1 MTKMKFLI
9 TIITGFILATGCK
22 KGIETD
28 PVSIITPGTFFKT
41 QDDVAGA
48 LRGMYYQLRIPAS
61 SDLYFMGEGRS
72 DVLRGAAAGTLGF
85 DRYYNNT
92 LNVTNPGPNWMSL
105 YTVINTANLILKY
118 APDIS
123 FASESVKKSSL
134 AQAYTMRAFVY
145 FSLVRTWGG
154 VPIRT
159 EPTEKYDPATIQ
171 VARSGAEDVF
181 KLIKQ
186 DLDQAL
192 SLYPDNAFG
201 SNRSYWNKPAANALK
216 GEVYL
221 WTGKRMNGGAADFT
235 TALTAL
241 NDAKGADLQLLPNYA
256 DIFSYTNKNNA
267 EILMSVRFQ
276 LLDQA
281 PNNYYTN
288 MYIINLSGLPAPIQ
302 SVVGVQGGN
311 GSVMQIADT
320 VRRMFTS
327 DDQRRAATFYEVF
340 DKDNKY
346 YAAITMKGRGVV
358 DGGARSFF
366 TDVILYRLAD
376 VLLLIAEAKNALG
389 QDPAA
394 EINSVRQRAYG
405 TSYPSHIFVNGSKES
420 NDAAI
425 LKERL
430 LELCT
435 EGKRWWD
442 LVRFDQAFKMVP
454 SLKGKEAGQYLLL
467 FPIGQ
472 TIRSLEPL
480 VTENPGW
487 E

>member
-1 MTKMKFLI
+1 MIKNKFFLSAAVVFVLI
-9 TIITGFILATGCK
+9 TGCK

-28 PVSIITPGTFFKT
+28 PVSIITSATFFKT

-48 LRGMYYQLRIPAS
+48 LRGMYFQLRIPAS
-61 SDLYFMGEGRS
+61 SDLYFMSEGRS
-72 DVLRGAAAGTLGF
+72 DILRGAAAGTLGF

-92 LNVTNPGPNWMSL
+92 LNVTNPGPNWLSL

-118 APDIS
+118 APGIS
-123 FASESVKKSSL
+123 FTSENVKNNIL

-171 VARSGAEDVF
+171 VPRSSAEDVF
-181 KLIKQ
+181 KLIRQ

-192 SLYPDNAFG
+192 SLYPDNAIDG
-201 SNRSYWNKPAANALK
+201 TRSYWNKPAANALK
-216 GEVYL
+216 GEVFL
-221 WTGKRMNGGAADFT
+221 WTGKLMNGGEADFT
-235 TALTAL
+235 TALAAL
-241 NDAKGADLQLLPNYA
+241 NDAKGADVQLLPDYA
-256 DIFSYTNKNNA
+256 DIFSYTNKNNK

-288 MYIINLSGLPAPIQ
+288 MYIINFGGLPPAVQ
-302 SVVGVQGGN
+302 AVVGVQGGN
-311 GSVMQIADT
+311 GSVMQIRDEI
-320 VRRMFTS
+320 RSQFTD
-327 DDQRRAATFYEVF
+327 DDQRRDATFYEVY

-346 YAAITMKGRGVV
+346 YAAITTKGNGVV
-358 DGGARSFF
+358 DGGARSFY

-389 QDPAA
+389 QDPSP

-405 TSYPSHIFVNGSKES
+405 TNYPLHIFVNGSKES

-442 LVRFDQAFKMVP
+442 LVRFDQAFNMVP
-454 SLKGKEAGQYLLL
+454 TLKGKEADHYLLL

>member
-22 KGIETD
+22 KGIETS

-171 VARSGAEDVF
+171 VARSGAEDVL

-221 WTGKRMNGGAADFT
+221 WTGKRMNGGQADFT

-241 NDAKGADLQLLPNYA
+241 TDAKGADLQLLPNYA

-302 SVVGVQGGN
+302 AVVGVQGGS
-311 GSVMQIADT
+311 GSVMQIRDE
-320 VRRMFTS
+320 VRSQFGS
-327 DDQRRAATFYEVF
+327 DDQRRAATFYEVY

-376 VLLLIAEAKNALG
+376 VLLMIAEAKNALG

-405 TSYPSHIFVNGSKES
+405 ANYPAHIFVNGSKES

-454 SLKGKEAGQYLLL
+454 SLKGKEADQYLLL